1 MHALMSMTSIVSIL
15 LAAGASRRFGT
26 DKLTRRLPNG
36 EFVAVQACRRL
47 LAGSDQVLAVIRPGA
62 ERLGS
67 VLLAEGAQVQ
77 ICDDAEQGMG
87 VSLAFAIRAC
97 PEATGYL
104 ISLADMPWI
113 QPVTIQKVADAMRAG
128 ALLAAPCWQGQRGHP
143 VGFSSILRAELS
155 VLHGDSG
162 AKNVIQAHSHQLQL
176 IDCDDAGILRDI
188 DTPNDL
194 KNQNQG
200 ICME

>member
-1 MHALMSMTSIVSIL
+1 MSSIVGIL

-26 DKLTRRLPNG
+26 DKLTQRLPNG
-36 EFVAVQACRRL
+36 DCVAVQACRTL
-47 LAGSDQVLAVIRPGA
+47 LTGSDQVLAVIRPDA

-67 VLLAEGAQVQ
+67 LLQAEGAKVR
-77 ICDDAEQGMG
+77 ICHDAEQGMG

-104 ISLADMPWI
+104 ITLADMPWI
-113 QPVTIQKVADAMRAG
+113 QPATIQKVAEAIRSG
-128 ALLAAPCWQGQRGHP
+128 ALLAAPCWQDRRGHP
-143 VGFSSILRAELS
+143 VGFSNTLKSELT

-162 AKNVIQAHSHQLQL
+162 AKSVIQAHSHQLQR
-176 IDCDDAGILRDI
+176 IECNDAGVLRDI

-194 KNQNQG
+194 NHTQPSNL
-200 ICME
+200 